1 MKRNTHYGLIVRTIS
16 AFLLLFILSLPL
28 ASCKADGETPG
39 KESGT
44 ESEVAYT
51 AYDAPDGL
59 SRRELARSLQS
70 ELLPAKETGSEAETL
85 LGGLTPV
92 QYLPQAPQD
101 LVGKRLLLMLMLTED
116 QYAGSTVFRYTAP
129 QGNSGEELAI
139 FFGSL
144 ENSDGGGYYALVLK
158 TEYGSMGSFLDES
171 KKGSLLGTVTAV
183 RYIGFNDMLHSS
195 NNISALVN
203 SGKDSAGKDSV
214 ICYGSI
220 EGNGSIS
227 AVDGGTRSAPAAE
240 VFESTLARF
249 GLS

>member
-16 AFLLLFILSLPL
+16 VFLLVFILSLPL
-28 ASCKADGETPG
+28 GSCIAG
-39 KESGT
+39 KNPTT
-44 ESEVAYT
+44 ESSATELVNGGDT
-51 AYDAPDGL
+51 DRV

-70 ELLPAKETGSEAETL
+70 KLLPAKETGSEAETL

-101 LVGKRLLLMLMLTED
+101 LVGQRLFLMLTGD

-171 KKGSLLGTVTAV
+171 KKGSLRGTVTAV

-195 NNISALVN
+195 NDISALVN

>member
-16 AFLLLFILSLPL
+16 VFLLVFILSLPL
-28 ASCKADGETPG
+28 GSCIAGKNPSTKSSATELVNDGDADR
-39 KESGT
+39 
-44 ESEVAYT
+44 V
-51 AYDAPDGL
+51 

-70 ELLPAKETGSEAETL
+70 KLLPAKETGSEAETL

-101 LVGKRLLLMLMLTED
+101 LVGQRLFLMLTED

-171 KKGSLLGTVTAV
+171 KKGSLRGTVTAV

>member
-16 AFLLLFILSLPL
+16 VFLLVFILSLPL
-28 ASCKADGETPG
+28 GSCIAG
-39 KESGT
+39 KNPTT
-44 ESEVAYT
+44 ESSATELVNDG
-51 AYDAPDGL
+51 DADRV

-70 ELLPAKETGSEAETL
+70 GLLPAKETGSEAETL
-85 LGGLTPV
+85 PGGLTPV

-101 LVGKRLLLMLMLTED
+101 LVGQRLFLMLTGD

-144 ENSDGGGYYALVLK
+144 ENSDGGGYYALILK

-171 KKGSLLGTVTAV
+171 KKGSLRGTVTAV

-203 SGKDSAGKDSV
+203 SGKASAGKDSV

>member
-16 AFLLLFILSLPL
+16 VFLLVFILSLPL
-28 ASCKADGETPG
+28 ASCKADGGTPG

-51 AYDAPDGL
+51 TYTVPDGL

-70 ELLPAKETGSEAETL
+70 KLLPAKETGSEAETL

-101 LVGKRLLLMLMLTED
+101 LVGQRLFLMLTED

-171 KKGSLLGTVTAV
+171 KKGSLRGTVTAV

>member
-16 AFLLLFILSLPL
+16 VFLLVFILSLPL
-28 ASCKADGETPG
+28 GSCIAG
-39 KESGT
+39 KNPTT
-44 ESEVAYT
+44 ESSATELVNDG
-51 AYDAPDGL
+51 DADRV

-70 ELLPAKETGSEAETL
+70 KLLPAKETGSEAETL
-85 LGGLTPV
+85 PGGLTPV

-101 LVGKRLLLMLMLTED
+101 LVGQRLFLMLTED

-171 KKGSLLGTVTAV
+171 KKGSLRGTVTAV

-195 NNISALVN
+195 NNISALVS
-203 SGKDSAGKDSV
+203 SGKASAGKDSV

>member
-16 AFLLLFILSLPL
+16 VFLLVFILSLPL
-28 ASCKADGETPG
+28 GSCIAG
-39 KESGT
+39 KNPTT
-44 ESEVAYT
+44 ESSATELVNDG
-51 AYDAPDGL
+51 DADRV

-70 ELLPAKETGSEAETL
+70 GLLPAKETGSEAETL
-85 LGGLTPV
+85 PGGLTPV

-101 LVGKRLLLMLMLTED
+101 LVGQRLFLMLTGD
-116 QYAGSTVFRYTAP
+116 QYAGNTVFRYTAP

-144 ENSDGGGYYALVLK
+144 ENSDGGGYYALILK

-171 KKGSLLGTVTAV
+171 KKGSLRGTVTAV

-203 SGKDSAGKDSV
+203 SGKASAGKDSV

>member
-16 AFLLLFILSLPL
+16 VFLLVFILSLPL

-51 AYDAPDGL
+51 EYDAPDGL

-70 ELLPAKETGSEAETL
+70 RLLPAKETGSEAETL

-101 LVGKRLLLMLMLTED
+101 LVGKRLLLMLTVD

>member
-16 AFLLLFILSLPL
+16 VFLLVFILSLPL
-28 ASCKADGETPG
+28 GSCIAG
-39 KESGT
+39 KNPTT
-44 ESEVAYT
+44 ESSATELVNDG
-51 AYDAPDGL
+51 DADRV

-70 ELLPAKETGSEAETL
+70 GLLPAKETGSEAETL
-85 LGGLTPV
+85 PGGLTPV

-101 LVGKRLLLMLMLTED
+101 LVGQRLFLMLTGD
-116 QYAGSTVFRYTAP
+116 QYAGNTVFRYTAP

-144 ENSDGGGYYALVLK
+144 ENSDGGGYYALILK

-171 KKGSLLGTVTAV
+171 KKGSLRGTVTAV

>member
-16 AFLLLFILSLPL
+16 VFLLVFILSLPL
-28 ASCKADGETPG
+28 GSCIAG
-39 KESGT
+39 KNPTT
-44 ESEVAYT
+44 ESSATELVNDG
-51 AYDAPDGL
+51 DADRV

-70 ELLPAKETGSEAETL
+70 KLLPAKETGSEAETL

-101 LVGKRLLLMLMLTED
+101 LVGKRLLLMLTED

-144 ENSDGGGYYALVLK
+144 ENSDGGGYYALILK

-203 SGKDSAGKDSV
+203 SGKASAGKDSV

>member
-16 AFLLLFILSLPL
+16 VFLLVFILSLPL

-70 ELLPAKETGSEAETL
+70 GLLPAKETGSEAETL
-85 LGGLTPV
+85 PGGLTPV

-101 LVGKRLLLMLMLTED
+101 LVGHRLFLMLTED

-144 ENSDGGGYYALVLK
+144 ENSDGGGYYALILK

-171 KKGSLLGTVTAV
+171 KKGSLRGTVTAV

-195 NNISALVN
+195 NDISALAS
-203 SGKDSAGKDSV
+203 SGKASAGKDSV

-227 AVDGGTRSAPAAE
+227 TVDGGTRSAPAAE

>member
-16 AFLLLFILSLPL
+16 VFLLVFILSLPL
-28 ASCKADGETPG
+28 GSCIAG
-39 KESGT
+39 KNPTT
-44 ESEVAYT
+44 ESSATELVNDG
-51 AYDAPDGL
+51 DADRV

-70 ELLPAKETGSEAETL
+70 KLLPAKETGSEAETL
-85 LGGLTPV
+85 PGGLTPV

-101 LVGKRLLLMLMLTED
+101 LVGQRLFLMLTGD
-116 QYAGSTVFRYTAP
+116 QYAGNTVFRYTAP

-171 KKGSLLGTVTAV
+171 KKGSLRGTVTAV

>member
-16 AFLLLFILSLPL
+16 VFLLVFILSLPL
-28 ASCKADGETPG
+28 GSCIAG
-39 KESGT
+39 KNPTT
-44 ESEVAYT
+44 ESSATELVNDG
-51 AYDAPDGL
+51 DADRV

-70 ELLPAKETGSEAETL
+70 GLLPAKETGSEAETL
-85 LGGLTPV
+85 PGGLTPV

-101 LVGKRLLLMLMLTED
+101 LVGKRLFLMLTED
-116 QYAGSTVFRYTAP
+116 QYAGNTVFRYTAP

-144 ENSDGGGYYALVLK
+144 ENSDGGGYYALILK

-171 KKGSLLGTVTAV
+171 KKGSLRGTVTAV

>member
-16 AFLLLFILSLPL
+16 VFLLVFILSLPL
-28 ASCKADGETPG
+28 GSCIAG
-39 KESGT
+39 KNPTT
-44 ESEVAYT
+44 ESSATELVNDG
-51 AYDAPDGL
+51 DADRV

-70 ELLPAKETGSEAETL
+70 KLLPAKETGSEAETL

-101 LVGKRLLLMLMLTED
+101 LVGQRLLLMLTED

-144 ENSDGGGYYALVLK
+144 ENSDGGGYYALILK

-171 KKGSLLGTVTAV
+171 KKGSLRGTVTAV

-214 ICYGSI
+214 ICYGSM

>member
-16 AFLLLFILSLPL
+16 VFLLVFILSLPL
-28 ASCKADGETPG
+28 GSCIAG
-39 KESGT
+39 KNPTT
-44 ESEVAYT
+44 ESSATELVNDG
-51 AYDAPDGL
+51 DADRV

-70 ELLPAKETGSEAETL
+70 KLLPAKETGSEAETL
-85 LGGLTPV
+85 PGGLTPV

-101 LVGKRLLLMLMLTED
+101 LVGQRLFLMLTGD

-144 ENSDGGGYYALVLK
+144 ENSDGGGYYALILK

-171 KKGSLLGTVTAV
+171 KKGSLRGTVTAV

-195 NNISALVN
+195 NDISALAS
-203 SGKDSAGKDSV
+203 SGKASAGKDSV

>member
-16 AFLLLFILSLPL
+16 VFLLVFILSLPL
-28 ASCKADGETPG
+28 GSCIAG
-39 KESGT
+39 KNPTT
-44 ESEVAYT
+44 ESSATELVNDG
-51 AYDAPDGL
+51 DADRV

-70 ELLPAKETGSEAETL
+70 GLLPAKETGSEAETL

-101 LVGKRLLLMLMLTED
+101 LVGQRLFLMLTED

-171 KKGSLLGTVTAV
+171 KKGSLRGTVMAV

>member
-16 AFLLLFILSLPL
+16 VFLLVFILSLPL
-28 ASCKADGETPG
+28 GSCIAG
-39 KESGT
+39 KNPTT
-44 ESEVAYT
+44 ESSATELVNDG
-51 AYDAPDGL
+51 DADRV

-85 LGGLTPV
+85 PGGLTPV

-101 LVGKRLLLMLMLTED
+101 LVGQRLLLMLTGD

-129 QGNSGEELAI
+129 QENSGEELAI

-171 KKGSLLGTVTAV
+171 KKGSLRGTVTAV

-195 NNISALVN
+195 NDMSALVN

>member
-16 AFLLLFILSLPL
+16 VFLLVFILSLPL

-51 AYDAPDGL
+51 VYDAPDGL

-70 ELLPAKETGSEAETL
+70 GLLPAKETGSEAETL
-85 LGGLTPV
+85 PGELTPV

-101 LVGKRLLLMLMLTED
+101 LVGQRLFLMLTED

-144 ENSDGGGYYALVLK
+144 ENSDGGGYYALILK

-171 KKGSLLGTVTAV
+171 KKGSLRGTVTAV

-195 NNISALVN
+195 NDISALAS
-203 SGKDSAGKDSV
+203 SGKASAGKDSV

>member
-16 AFLLLFILSLPL
+16 VFLLVFILSLPL
-28 ASCKADGETPG
+28 GSCIAG
-39 KESGT
+39 KNPTT
-44 ESEVAYT
+44 ESSATELVNGG
-51 AYDAPDGL
+51 DADRV

-70 ELLPAKETGSEAETL
+70 GLLPAKETGSEAETL
-85 LGGLTPV
+85 PGELTPV
-92 QYLPQAPQD
+92 QYLPQAPQN

-144 ENSDGGGYYALVLK
+144 ENSDGGGYYALILK

-171 KKGSLLGTVTAV
+171 KKGSLRGTVTAV
-183 RYIGFNDMLHSS
+183 QYIGFNDMLHSS

>member
-16 AFLLLFILSLPL
+16 VFLLVFILSLAL
-28 ASCKADGETPG
+28 GSCIAGKNPTSESSATELVNGGDADR
-39 KESGT
+39 
-44 ESEVAYT
+44 V
-51 AYDAPDGL
+51 

-85 LGGLTPV
+85 PGGLTPV

>member
-16 AFLLLFILSLPL
+16 VFLLVFILSLPL
-28 ASCKADGETPG
+28 ASCKADGETPR

-70 ELLPAKETGSEAETL
+70 KLLPAKETGSEAETL
-85 LGGLTPV
+85 PGGLTPV

-101 LVGKRLLLMLMLTED
+101 LVGKRLLLMLTGD

-129 QGNSGEELAI
+129 QENSGEELAI

-144 ENSDGGGYYALVLK
+144 ENSDGGGYYALILK

-171 KKGSLLGTVTAV
+171 KKGSLRGTVTAV

-195 NNISALVN
+195 NDISALAS
-203 SGKDSAGKDSV
+203 SGKASAGKDSV

>member
-16 AFLLLFILSLPL
+16 AFLLVFILSLPL
-28 ASCKADGETPG
+28 GSCIAG
-39 KESGT
+39 KNPTT
-44 ESEVAYT
+44 ESSATELVNDG
-51 AYDAPDGL
+51 DADRV

-70 ELLPAKETGSEAETL
+70 KLLPAKETGSEAETL
-85 LGGLTPV
+85 PGGLTPV

-101 LVGKRLLLMLMLTED
+101 LVGKRLLLMLTGD

-129 QGNSGEELAI
+129 QENSGEELAI

-171 KKGSLLGTVTAV
+171 KKGSLRGTVTAV

>member
-16 AFLLLFILSLPL
+16 VFLLVFILSLPL

-85 LGGLTPV
+85 PGGLTPV

-101 LVGKRLLLMLMLTED
+101 LVGQRLFLMLTGD

-171 KKGSLLGTVTAV
+171 KKGSLRGTVTAV

>member
-16 AFLLLFILSLPL
+16 VFLLVFILSLPL
-28 ASCKADGETPG
+28 GSCIAG
-39 KESGT
+39 KNPTT
-44 ESEVAYT
+44 ESSATELVNDG
-51 AYDAPDGL
+51 DADRV

-70 ELLPAKETGSEAETL
+70 GLLPAKETGSEAETL
-85 LGGLTPV
+85 PGGLTPV

-101 LVGKRLLLMLMLTED
+101 LVGQRLFLMLTGD
-116 QYAGSTVFRYTAP
+116 QYAGNTVFRYTAP

-171 KKGSLLGTVTAV
+171 KKGSLRGTVTAV

-203 SGKDSAGKDSV
+203 SGKASAGKDSV

>member
-16 AFLLLFILSLPL
+16 VFLLVFILSLPL
-28 ASCKADGETPG
+28 GSCIAG
-39 KESGT
+39 KNPTT
-44 ESEVAYT
+44 ESSATELVNEG
-51 AYDAPDGL
+51 DADRV

-70 ELLPAKETGSEAETL
+70 KLLPAKETGSEAETL

-101 LVGKRLLLMLMLTED
+101 LVGQRLFLMLTGD

-144 ENSDGGGYYALVLK
+144 ENSDGGGYYALILK

-171 KKGSLLGTVTAV
+171 KKGSLRGTVTAV

>member
-16 AFLLLFILSLPL
+16 VFLLVFILSLPL
-28 ASCKADGETPG
+28 GSCIAG
-39 KESGT
+39 KNPTT
-44 ESEVAYT
+44 ESSTTELVNDG
-51 AYDAPDGL
+51 DADRV

-70 ELLPAKETGSEAETL
+70 KLLPAKETGSEAETL

-101 LVGKRLLLMLMLTED
+101 LVGKRLLLMLTGD

-144 ENSDGGGYYALVLK
+144 ENSDGGGYYALILK

-171 KKGSLLGTVTAV
+171 KKGSLRGTVTAV

-195 NNISALVN
+195 NDISALAS
-203 SGKDSAGKDSV
+203 SGKASAGKDSV

>member
-1 MKRNTHYGLIVRTIS
+1 MKRNTHYGPIVRTIS
-16 AFLLLFILSLPL
+16 VFLLVFILSLPL
-28 ASCKADGETPG
+28 GSCIAG
-39 KESGT
+39 KNPTT
-44 ESEVAYT
+44 ESSATELVNDG
-51 AYDAPDGL
+51 DADRV

-70 ELLPAKETGSEAETL
+70 KLLPAKETGSEAETL

-101 LVGKRLLLMLMLTED
+101 LVGQRLFLMLTED

-144 ENSDGGGYYALVLK
+144 ENSDGGGYYALILK
-158 TEYGSMGSFLDES
+158 TEYGSMGSFLNES
-171 KKGSLLGTVTAV
+171 KKGSLRGTVTAV

>member
-16 AFLLLFILSLPL
+16 VFLLVFILSLPL
-28 ASCKADGETPG
+28 ASCKADGGTPG

-59 SRRELARSLQS
+59 SRRDLARSLQS
-70 ELLPAKETGSEAETL
+70 KLLPAKETGSEAETL

-101 LVGKRLLLMLMLTED
+101 LVGQRLFLMLTGD

-171 KKGSLLGTVTAV
+171 KKGSLRGTVTAV

-227 AVDGGTRSAPAAE
+227 TVDGGTRSAPAAE

>member
-16 AFLLLFILSLPL
+16 VFLLVFILSLPL
-28 ASCKADGETPG
+28 GSCIAG
-39 KESGT
+39 KNPTT
-44 ESEVAYT
+44 ESSATELVNDG
-51 AYDAPDGL
+51 DADRV

-70 ELLPAKETGSEAETL
+70 KLLPAKETGSEAETL
-85 LGGLTPV
+85 PGGLTPV

-101 LVGKRLLLMLMLTED
+101 LVGQRLFLMLTED

-144 ENSDGGGYYALVLK
+144 ENSDGGGYYALILK
-158 TEYGSMGSFLDES
+158 TEYGSMGSFLNES
-171 KKGSLLGTVTAV
+171 KKGSLRGTVTAV

>member
-16 AFLLLFILSLPL
+16 VFLLVFILSLPL

-39 KESGT
+39 KESGA

-70 ELLPAKETGSEAETL
+70 KLLPAKETGSEAETL
-85 LGGLTPV
+85 PGGLTPV

-101 LVGKRLLLMLMLTED
+101 LVGHRLFLMLTED

-171 KKGSLLGTVTAV
+171 KKGSLRGTVTAV

-195 NNISALVN
+195 NDISALAS
-203 SGKDSAGKDSV
+203 SGKASAGKDSV

>member
-16 AFLLLFILSLPL
+16 VFLLVFILSLPL
-28 ASCKADGETPG
+28 GSCIAG
-39 KESGT
+39 KNPTT
-44 ESEVAYT
+44 ESSATELVNGGDT
-51 AYDAPDGL
+51 DRV

-70 ELLPAKETGSEAETL
+70 GLLPAKETGSEAETL
-85 LGGLTPV
+85 PGGLTPV

-101 LVGKRLLLMLMLTED
+101 LVGKRLLLMLTVD

-171 KKGSLLGTVTAV
+171 KKGSLRGTVTAV

-195 NNISALVN
+195 NNISALAS
-203 SGKDSAGKDSV
+203 SGKASAGKDSV

-227 AVDGGTRSAPAAE
+227 AVDGGTRAAPAAE

>member
-16 AFLLLFILSLPL
+16 VFLLVFILSLPL

-70 ELLPAKETGSEAETL
+70 KLLPAKETGSEAETL

-92 QYLPQAPQD
+92 RYLPQAPQD
-101 LVGKRLLLMLMLTED
+101 LVGQRLFLMLTGD

-144 ENSDGGGYYALVLK
+144 ENSDGGGYYALILK

-203 SGKDSAGKDSV
+203 SGKASAGKDSV

>member
-16 AFLLLFILSLPL
+16 VFLLVFILSLPL

-70 ELLPAKETGSEAETL
+70 GLLPAKETGSEAETL

-101 LVGKRLLLMLMLTED
+101 LVGQRLFLMLTGD

-171 KKGSLLGTVTAV
+171 KKGSLRGTVTAV
-183 RYIGFNDMLHSS
+183 RYIGFNDILHSS

>member
-16 AFLLLFILSLPL
+16 VFLLVFILSLPL
-28 ASCKADGETPG
+28 GSCIAG
-39 KESGT
+39 KNPTT
-44 ESEVAYT
+44 ESSATELVNDG
-51 AYDAPDGL
+51 DADRV

-85 LGGLTPV
+85 PGGLTPV

-101 LVGKRLLLMLMLTED
+101 LVGQRLFLMLTGD

-144 ENSDGGGYYALVLK
+144 ENSDGGGYYALILK

-171 KKGSLLGTVTAV
+171 KKGSLRGTVTAV

>member
-16 AFLLLFILSLPL
+16 VFLLVFILSLPL
-28 ASCKADGETPG
+28 GSCIAG
-39 KESGT
+39 KNPTT
-44 ESEVAYT
+44 ESSATELVNDG
-51 AYDAPDGL
+51 DADRV

-70 ELLPAKETGSEAETL
+70 KLLPAKETGSEAETL

-101 LVGKRLLLMLMLTED
+101 LVGQRLFLMLTGD

-171 KKGSLLGTVTAV
+171 KKGSLRGTVTAV
-183 RYIGFNDMLHSS
+183 RYTGFNDMLHSS

>member
-16 AFLLLFILSLPL
+16 VFLLVFILSLPL
-28 ASCKADGETPG
+28 GSCIAG
-39 KESGT
+39 KNPTT
-44 ESEVAYT
+44 ESSATELVNDG
-51 AYDAPDGL
+51 DADRV

-70 ELLPAKETGSEAETL
+70 KLLPARETGSEAETL

-101 LVGKRLLLMLMLTED
+101 LVGQRLFLMLTED

-171 KKGSLLGTVTAV
+171 KKGSLRGTVTAV

-227 AVDGGTRSAPAAE
+227 TVDGGTRSAPAAE

>member
-16 AFLLLFILSLPL
+16 VFLLVFILSLPL

-70 ELLPAKETGSEAETL
+70 KLLPAKETGSEAETL

-101 LVGKRLLLMLMLTED
+101 LVGQRLFLMLTED
-116 QYAGSTVFRYTAP
+116 QYAGNTVFRYTAP
-129 QGNSGEELAI
+129 QGNSREELAI

-171 KKGSLLGTVTAV
+171 KKGSLRGTVTAV

>member
-16 AFLLLFILSLPL
+16 VFLLVFILSLPL
-28 ASCKADGETPG
+28 GSCIAG
-39 KESGT
+39 KNPTT
-44 ESEVAYT
+44 ESSATELVNDG
-51 AYDAPDGL
+51 DADRV

-70 ELLPAKETGSEAETL
+70 KLLPAKETGSEAETL
-85 LGGLTPV
+85 PGGLTPV

-129 QGNSGEELAI
+129 QGSSGEELAI

-144 ENSDGGGYYALVLK
+144 DNSDGGGYYALVLK

-171 KKGSLLGTVTAV
+171 KKGSLRGTVTAV

-195 NNISALVN
+195 NDISALAS
-203 SGKDSAGKDSV
+203 SGKASAGKDSV

>member
-16 AFLLLFILSLPL
+16 VFLLVFILSLPL
-28 ASCKADGETPG
+28 GSCIAG
-39 KESGT
+39 KNPTT
-44 ESEVAYT
+44 ESSATELVNEG
-51 AYDAPDGL
+51 DADRV

-85 LGGLTPV
+85 PGGLTPV

-101 LVGKRLLLMLMLTED
+101 LVGQRLFLMLTGD
-116 QYAGSTVFRYTAP
+116 QYAGNTVFRYTAP

-171 KKGSLLGTVTAV
+171 KKGSLRGTVTAV

>member
-16 AFLLLFILSLPL
+16 VFLLVFILSLPL

-70 ELLPAKETGSEAETL
+70 GLLPAKETGSEAETL

-101 LVGKRLLLMLMLTED
+101 LVGQRLFLMLTGD

-144 ENSDGGGYYALVLK
+144 ENSDGGGYYALILK

-171 KKGSLLGTVTAV
+171 KKGSLRGTVTAV

-195 NNISALVN
+195 NDISALAS
-203 SGKDSAGKDSV
+203 SGKASAGKDSV

>member
-16 AFLLLFILSLPL
+16 VFLLVFILSLPL

-70 ELLPAKETGSEAETL
+70 GLLPAKETGSEAETL

-101 LVGKRLLLMLMLTED
+101 LVGHRLFLMLTED

-144 ENSDGGGYYALVLK
+144 ENSDGGGYYALILK

-171 KKGSLLGTVTAV
+171 KKGSLRGTVTAV

-195 NNISALVN
+195 NNISALAS
-203 SGKDSAGKDSV
+203 SGKASAGKDSV